1 MSDATPNITKI
12 PAPRVPLLDQ
22 RTGLI
27 SREWFR
33 FLNNIYVI
41 TGGETQ
47 GVAQIANGGT
57 GGSTAAQARAN
68 LGAGTGSGTVTSV
81 AGTGSVN
88 GITLTGTVTIAGSLS
103 LGGTLSGVDI
113 NTQTTGNLPIDTRT
127 TGNLPI
133 DTRTTGN
140 LPIDTRTTGN
150 LSLTTRVTGVLPIA
164 NGGTGLSARPSVV
177 TKTADFT
184 LADTEGWVINDKSGS
199 TCTVTLPAASAW
211 AGRAVTFKNLQLQ
224 TLVSASSNVVPL
236 IGGAAGTTIL
246 PGLIGAW
253 ATLVSDGTNWVV
265 MAA

>member
-1 MSDATPNITKI
+1 MPDATPNITKI

-33 FLNNIYVI
+33 FFNNIYVI

-47 GVAQIANGGT
+47 GITQIASGGT
-57 GGSTAAQARAN
+57 GASTAEQARAN
-68 LGAGTGSGTVTSV
+68 LGAGTVRRV
-81 AGTGSVN
+81 VGTGYASGLSLV
-88 GITLTGTVTIAGSLS
+88 GDITTTGTISLQGEVIVNSGDLVGTI
-103 LGGTLSGVDI
+103 DI

-127 TGNLPI
+127 S
-133 DTRTTGN
+133 
-140 LPIDTRTTGN
+140 GN

-236 IGGAAGTTIL
+236 IGGAAGTAIL
-246 PGLIGAW
+246 PATVGAW

-265 MAA
+265 MQS